1 MLVISLTTMGPAT
14 LLILQNKVTKVL
26 MEESTS
32 GLALTVLSGSETF
45 GVTFSVLLSSSLS
58 LPSKSFKEAGEALE
72 GVVFLAGELSAI
84 SLPF

>member
-1 MLVISLTTMGPAT
+1 
-14 LLILQNKVTKVL
+14 

-45 GVTFSVLLSSSLS
+45 GVTSLDLVSSSLS
-58 LPSKSFKEAGEALE
+58 LPSKSFKEAGEALA
-72 GVVFLAGELSAI
+72 GVAVFLAGVLLSAM